1 MLDQQNSTK
10 KSLIARR
17 PSQLPLLD
25 KFEALSFR
33 LFGRFSPYVLKNV
46 FPNLKNTL
54 EKGRVKIYH
63 ETYISMMFFVTFLT
77 VPVSIVAGIAALT
90 FSFLPILLLVPLP
103 LFVMLGFL
111 VLPMNSASDRSSGLE
126 REIPFAAAYISVMS
140 SGGIAPYSS
149 FKRLTDVDLMPTMRK
164 EARDIVKDVEI
175 FGVDPLSALEI
186 AAKRTPLDI
195 FKEFLRG
202 YASTVIIGGDIGHYL
217 ERKAEDI
224 FKMRAL
230 RVKAAAER
238 LGMLLETFIIVMVMM
253 SLCFYILFAV
263 NNIQTGTA
271 TTTAAPDISQFSGIL
286 LYTYI
291 FTPMLS
297 CLFVYLA
304 HSMQP
309 KTPVVE
315 MRPYKVFGI
324 SCVFAVLTFMLLTN
338 FMGAVELPIFTQLQ
352 AMGLDLSI
360 ALSVALIISTA
371 PAAIVHMRL
380 AKKRASMEQGVANF
394 LRDLT
399 EVRKTG
405 LSPEKCIESL
415 SKREYGTF
423 TKELR
428 KISSEISWG
437 IPIKNVMHD
446 FLKRTKS
453 WMVQIVMFLLVETI
467 DVGGGTVGMIDSLAR
482 FNNMT
487 QEVEKE
493 KKMSTRPYIFMPYLA
508 SVLLVAT
515 TIMMMGLTTGLGVP
529 GMETAPTD
537 NSLMQT
543 VFMTAVIF
551 NSYLIGIVAGKIS
564 EESIGAGFKHAA
576 ILVLI
581 SIIAAKL
588 IPQFV
593 KLG

>member
-1 MLDQQNSTK
+1 
-10 KSLIARR
+10 
-17 PSQLPLLD
+17 
-25 KFEALSFR
+25 
-33 LFGRFSPYVLKNV
+33 
-46 FPNLKNTL
+46 
-54 EKGRVKIYH
+54 
-63 ETYISMMFFVTFLT
+63 
-77 VPVSIVAGIAALT
+77 
-90 FSFLPILLLVPLP
+90 
-103 LFVMLGFL
+103 
-111 VLPMNSASDRSSGLE
+111 
-126 REIPFAAAYISVMS
+126 MS
-140 SGGIAPYSS
+140 
-149 FKRLTDVDLMPTMRK
+149 K

-175 FGVDPLSALEI
+175 FGVDPLTALDV
-186 AAKRTPLDI
+186 AAKKTPLDI
-195 FKEFLRG
+195 FKEFLSG

-263 NNIQTGTA
+263 NNIQTGTS
-271 TTTAAPDISQFSGIL
+271 AAANSDISTYSGIL

-297 CLFVYLA
+297 AMFVYLA

-309 KTPVVE
+309 KTPVVD

-324 SCVFAVLTFMLLTN
+324 STVLAIVVFLLLTN
-338 FMGAVELPIFTQLQ
+338 FMGATQLPLFTTLQ
-352 AMGLDLSI
+352 AWGVDLQI
-360 ALSVALIISTA
+360 ALAIALFISAA
-371 PAAIVHMRL
+371 PAAVVYIRL
-380 AKKRASMEQGVANF
+380 TKTRNSMEQGVTSF

-415 SKREYGTF
+415 SKREYGSF

-437 IPIKNVMHD
+437 IPIKKVMMD
-446 FLKRTKS
+446 FLHRTRS

-467 DVGGGTVGMIDSLAR
+467 DVGGGTIAMIESLAR
-482 FNNMT
+482 FNNLT

-493 KKMSTRPYIFMPYLA
+493 KKMSVRPYVMMPYLA
-508 SVLLVAT
+508 SILLVAT
-515 TIMMMGLTTGLGVP
+515 TIMMMGLTTGIAVP
-529 GMETAPTD
+529 GATTAAPQS
-537 NSLMQT
+537 NGMMQT
-543 VFMTAVIF
+543 VFITAVIF

-581 SIIAAKL
+581 SVIAAKL

-593 KLG
+593 KFG